1 MIRYEQLPP
10 SAQKNYKTTNKV
22 RIVSMFIGL
31 AITLICCLRNLISG
45 SNESIL
51 FCAMLGGIIH
61 YYIHAEFLFK
71 KLAHSLG
78 IIGIFVFLVISIFG
92 MYTGWVFLIADLIL
106 YLLKKPCIY
115 PFENASF
122 VYYSKKAQEELEAMN
137 FNATVNA
144 YAQAVKEINGSGTDN
159 VKDGL
164 AQLKDML
171 DNGLITENE
180 YKAKKAQLLERL

>member
-10 SAQKNYKTTNKV
+10 SAQKDYNNTNKLRV
-22 RIVSMFIGL
+22 IIMFVGY
-31 AITLICCLRNLISG
+31 AITIFFIIRGVIKGNGVDLG
-45 SNESIL
+45 AIL
-51 FCAMLGGIIH
+51 FGGIIPGI
-61 YYIHAEFLFK
+61 IHLEFVFK
-71 KLAHSLG
+71 KIARTLG
-78 IIGIFVFLVISIFG
+78 IVGIFVSLFFIFPAALV
-92 MYTGWVFLIADLIL
+92 TGWVFLIADLIL

-180 YKAKKAQLLERL
+180 YKAKKAQLPERL